1 MKHQVKPMCA
11 PRSLLQSTSLLG
23 TRWSNATWRAT
34 ASATHI
40 TWRAAAFATPTDG
53 ALAAALTVALTTAL
67 AAALAATFARP
78 RHSPRG
84 RPCRHFRHNP
94 RPSPAAV
101 LAVAALVAAVLAS
114 HVHRQRWLEQGVI
127 VVIGIGEM
135 RVPRSLA
142 KAFRYDY

>member
-1 MKHQVKPMCA
+1 MHQVKPMCA

-53 ALAAALTVALTTAL
+53 ALAAALTVALATAL

-94 RPSPAAV
+94 RRIPCCRPRRRRPRRRRAN
-101 LAVAALVAAVLAS
+101 LACAS
-114 HVHRQRWLEQGVI
+114 TKMARAGGDSRDRDRGDT
-127 VVIGIGEM
+127 
-135 RVPRSLA
+135 VPRSLA
-142 KAFRYDY
+142 KAFRYN